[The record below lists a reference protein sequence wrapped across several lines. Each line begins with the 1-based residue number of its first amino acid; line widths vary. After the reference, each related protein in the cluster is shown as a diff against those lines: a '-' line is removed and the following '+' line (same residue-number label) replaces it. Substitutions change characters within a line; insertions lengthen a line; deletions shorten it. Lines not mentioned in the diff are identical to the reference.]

1 MRFVIHTTP
10 ALRSG
15 EAQAPLGLRSTLRF
29 KRIAKCSRTLALTFG
44 VLLSLPVLAQDTQ
57 GLVDRLNRMERDL
70 NTLQAQVYRGGTPS
84 KGSGGSDSSLN
95 GNAYSVLDGRIS
107 ELEERLRDVTGQME
121 QNQNALR
128 QLQSKLDRMQQD
140 NEFRFKQIE
149 DKQNASPPAPAPGPA
164 NEAPDGNKQGPGSP
178 PGFLGHPAA
187 GASASP
193 PPAAGTLLPAGKTAA
208 EQYDYAR
215 GLLQNS
221 DYDNAAKAFQAF
233 VQQHPQD
240 PLAGSAAYWLGQIAY
255 VQGHFDQA
263 AVIFLDAYQKYPKS
277 AHVAESLLKVGL
289 SMGQLGK
296 KKEACAA
303 LHRFQTE
310 FPDASD
316 SLKKQATTER
326 SKQGC

>member
-1 MRFVIHTTP
+1 MLSFP
-10 ALRSG
+10 
-15 EAQAPLGLRSTLRF
+15 
-29 KRIAKCSRTLALTFG
+29 RTLALAFG
-44 VLLSLPVLAQDTQ
+44 ALLSLPVLAQDTQ
-57 GLVDRLNRMERDL
+57 GMVDRINRLERDL
-70 NTLQAQVYRGGTPS
+70 NTLQAQVYRGGGGGKPS
-84 KGSGGSDSSLN
+84 GSGGSDNSLN

-121 QNQNALR
+121 QNQNLLN

-140 NEFRFKQIE
+140 DEFRFKQIE
-149 DKQNASPPAPAPGPA
+149 DKQSTAPTPPPAADPPP
-164 NEAPDGNKQGPGSP
+164 PSGNPQGPGSP

-187 GASASP
+187 GAAPATP
-193 PPAAGTLLPAGKTAA
+193 PPAAAGGAGLLPSGKTAA

-289 SMGQLGK
+289 SMGQLNK

>member
-1 MRFVIHTTP
+1 MRF
-10 ALRSG
+10 A
-15 EAQAPLGLRSTLRF
+15 
-29 KRIAKCSRTLALTFG
+29 SRTLLLAS
-44 VLLSLPVLAQDTQ
+44 VALLSLPVLAQDTQ

-70 NTLQAQVYRGGTPS
+70 NTLQAQVYRGGSAPS
-84 KGSGGSDSSLN
+84 RPSGSGGGDSSLN
-95 GNAYSVLDGRIS
+95 GNAYSVLDNRIS

-121 QNQNALR
+121 QAQNSVH
-128 QLQSKLDRMQQD
+128 QLQTKIDRMQQD
-140 NEFRFKQIE
+140 DELRFKQIE
-149 DKQNASPPAPAPGPA
+149 DKQSAAPAAGPA
-164 NEAPDGNKQGPGSP
+164 SSPDAAPPPSENKQGPGSP
-178 PGFLGHPAA
+178 PGFLGHPADK
-187 GASASP
+187 GASAAP
-193 PPAAGTLLPAGKTAA
+193 PPASGGGLPAGKTAA

-221 DYDNAAKAFQAF
+221 DYDGASEAFKAF
-233 VQQHPQD
+233 VQAHPQD

-255 VQGHFDQA
+255 VQEHYDQA

-289 SMGQLGK
+289 SMGHLGK

-316 SLKKQATTER
+316 SLKKQASAER

>member
-1 MRFVIHTTP
+1 MRFV
-10 ALRSG
+10 
-15 EAQAPLGLRSTLRF
+15 
-29 KRIAKCSRTLALTFG
+29 SRTLALTFAA
-44 VLLSLPVLAQDTQ
+44 LLSLPVLAQDTQ
-57 GLVDRLNRMERDL
+57 DLVDRLNRLERDL
-70 NTLQAQVYRGGTPS
+70 NTLQAQVYRGGGKPAV
-84 KGSGGSDSSLN
+84 SGDASVN

-107 ELEERLRDVTGQME
+107 ELEDRLRDVTGDME
-121 QNQNALR
+121 KNQNALR
-128 QLQSKLDRMQQD
+128 QLEAKFDRQQQD
-140 NEFRFKQIE
+140 DEFRFKQIE
-149 DKQNASPPAPAPGPA
+149 DKQNSSGMPPPAGGPPPAA
-164 NEAPDGNKQGPGSP
+164 DAPPPSNQQGPGSP
-178 PGFLGHPAA
+178 PGFLGHPADR
-187 GASASP
+187 GAAASGGL
-193 PPAAGTLLPAGKTAA
+193 AVGKTAA

-221 DYDNAAKAFQAF
+221 DYDGATEAFKAF

-255 VQGHFDQA
+255 VQSHYDQA
-263 AVIFLDAYQKYPKS
+263 AVIFLDTYQKYPKS

-316 SLKKQATTER
+316 SLKRQASAER

>member
-1 MRFVIHTTP
+1 MRF
-10 ALRSG
+10 A
-15 EAQAPLGLRSTLRF
+15 
-29 KRIAKCSRTLALTFG
+29 SRTLALTFG
-44 VLLSLPVLAQDTQ
+44 ALLSLPVLAQDTQ
-57 GLVDRLNRMERDL
+57 ELADRLNRMQRDL
-70 NTLQAQVYRGGTPS
+70 NNLQAQVYGGKSAPG
-84 KGSGGSDSSLN
+84 KSGGDTSLN

-121 QNQNALR
+121 QTQNSVR

-140 NEFRFKQIE
+140 DEFRFKQIE
-149 DKQNASPPAPAPGPA
+149 EKQGSAPAAEPA
-164 NEAPDGNKQGPGSP
+164 APKENAPDSNGNRPGPGSP
-178 PGFLGHPAA
+178 PGFLNPHPEKSAA
-187 GASASP
+187 AAP
-193 PPAAGTLLPAGKTAA
+193 PPGENSMLPAGKTAA

-221 DYDNAAKAFQAF
+221 DYDGASAAFKSF

-255 VQGHFDQA
+255 VQGHYDQA
-263 AVIFLDAYQKYPKS
+263 AVIFLDTYQKYPKS

-289 SMGQLGK
+289 SMAQLGK

-316 SLKKQATTER
+316 SLKKQASAER

>member
-1 MRFVIHTTP
+1 MRF
-10 ALRSG
+10 S
-15 EAQAPLGLRSTLRF
+15 
-29 KRIAKCSRTLALTFG
+29 SRTLALTFG
-44 VLLSLPVLAQDTQ
+44 ALLSLPVLAQDTQ
-57 GLVDRLNRMERDL
+57 GLVDRLNRLERDL
-70 NTLQAQVYRGGTPS
+70 NTLQVQVYRGGGGKAS
-84 KGSGGSDSSLN
+84 GSGGSADSSVN
-95 GNAYSVLDGRIS
+95 GNAYTVLDGRIS
-107 ELEERLRDVTGQME
+107 ELEERLRDVTGDME
-121 QNQNALR
+121 KNQNLLN
-128 QLQSKLDRMQQD
+128 QIQTKLDRMQQD
-140 NEFRFKQIE
+140 DEFRFKQLE
-149 DKQNASPPAPAPGPA
+149 EKQNAAPAQPA
-164 NEAPDGNKQGPGSP
+164 SGASPSADAPSGNQQGPGSP
-178 PGFLGHPAA
+178 PGFLNPHPEKGAA
-187 GASASP
+187 ALP
-193 PPAAGTLLPAGKTAA
+193 PPAAGGGLPVGKTAA

-221 DYDNAAKAFQAF
+221 DYDAAAAAFKAFTQA
-233 VQQHPQD
+233 HPQD

-263 AVIFLDAYQKYPKS
+263 AVIFLDTYQKYPKS

-316 SLKKQATTER
+316 SLKKQASAER

>member
-1 MRFVIHTTP
+1 MMRF
-10 ALRSG
+10 A
-15 EAQAPLGLRSTLRF
+15 
-29 KRIAKCSRTLALTFG
+29 SRTLALSFAA
-44 VLLSLPVLAQDTQ
+44 LLSLPVMAQDTQ

-70 NTLQAQVYRGGTPS
+70 NTLQAQVYRGGSAPS
-84 KGSGGSDSSLN
+84 RPSGSGGGDSSLN
-95 GNAYSVLDGRIS
+95 GNAYSVLDGRIN

-121 QNQNALR
+121 QSQNAVR

-140 NEFRFKQIE
+140 DEFRFKQIE
-149 DKQNASPPAPAPGPA
+149 DKQSSAPAASAPPAEASPPP
-164 NEAPDGNKQGPGSP
+164 ENKQGPGAP
-178 PGFLGHPAA
+178 PGFLKPNGDKGAA
-187 GASASP
+187 ANANPP
-193 PPAAGTLLPAGKTAA
+193 PPANTLPGKTAA

-221 DYDNAAKAFQAF
+221 DYDGASNAFRGF

-255 VQGHFDQA
+255 VQGHYDQA

-316 SLKKQATTER
+316 SLKKQASSER

>member
-1 MRFVIHTTP
+1 MFVIGDMMRF
-10 ALRSG
+10 S
-15 EAQAPLGLRSTLRF
+15 
-29 KRIAKCSRTLALTFG
+29 SRTLALTFG
-44 VLLSLPVLAQDTQ
+44 ALTVGALLSLPVLAQDSQ
-57 GLVDRLNRMERDL
+57 GMIDRLNRLERDL
-70 NTLQAQVYRGGTPS
+70 NTLQAQVYRGGGGGKSAP
-84 KGSGGSDSSLN
+84 SGGGDSSLN
-95 GNAYSVLDGRIS
+95 GNAYTVLDGRIS
-107 ELEERLRDVTGQME
+107 ELEERLRDATGEME
-121 QNQNALR
+121 KNQNAVS

-149 DKQNASPPAPAPGPA
+149 DKSSASTAPAGGPPPGADVQPS
-164 NEAPDGNKQGPGSP
+164 GNQQGPGSP
-178 PGFLGHPAA
+178 PGFLGRPADK
-187 GASASP
+187 GAAAVP
-193 PPAAGTLLPAGKTAA
+193 PPAAGGGGLPAGKTAA

-221 DYDNAAKAFQAF
+221 DYDGAAAAFKAFT
-233 VQQHPQD
+233 VTHPQD

-255 VQGHFDQA
+255 VQEHYDQA
-263 AVIFLDAYQKYPKS
+263 AVIFLDTYQKYPKS

-289 SMGQLGK
+289 SMGHLNK

-316 SLKKQATTER
+316 SLKKQASAER

>member
-1 MRFVIHTTP
+1 MRF
-10 ALRSG
+10 A
-15 EAQAPLGLRSTLRF
+15 
-29 KRIAKCSRTLALTFG
+29 SRTLTLTFAA
-44 VLLSLPVLAQDTQ
+44 LLSLPVLAQDTQ
-57 GLVDRLNRMERDL
+57 GLADRLNRLERDL
-70 NTLQAQVYRGGTPS
+70 NTLQAQVYRGGGSPS
-84 KGSGGSDSSLN
+84 KSGSGDNSLN

-140 NEFRFKQIE
+140 DEFRFKQIE
-149 DKQNASPPAPAPGPA
+149 DKQNSGGSPPAGGPAPGADASPPPS
-164 NEAPDGNKQGPGSP
+164 DNKQGPGSP
-178 PGFLGHPAA
+178 PGFLNHSADKGAAAQPAA
-187 GASASP
+187 P
-193 PPAAGTLLPAGKTAA
+193 PPAGTNAMLPAGKTAA

-221 DYDNAAKAFQAF
+221 DYDGASGAFKAF

-303 LHRFQTE
+303 LHRFQSE

>member
-1 MRFVIHTTP
+1 MRFP
-10 ALRSG
+10 
-15 EAQAPLGLRSTLRF
+15 
-29 KRIAKCSRTLALTFG
+29 SRTLALTFG
-44 VLLSLPVLAQDTQ
+44 ALTLGALLSLPVVAQDTQ
-57 GLVDRLNRMERDL
+57 GMVDRLNRLERDL
-70 NTLQAQVYRGGTPS
+70 NTLQAQVYRGGGGKPS
-84 KGSGGSDSSLN
+84 SGGSGDSSLN
-95 GNAYSVLDGRIS
+95 GNAYSVLDNRIS
-107 ELEERLRDVTGQME
+107 ELEERLRDATGEME
-121 QNQNALR
+121 KNQNLLS

-140 NEFRFKQIE
+140 SEFRFKQIE
-149 DKQNASPPAPAPGPA
+149 DKQNAAGAPPAGGPPPGADVAPT
-164 NEAPDGNKQGPGSP
+164 GNQQGPGSP
-178 PGFLGHPAA
+178 PGFLGHPADK
-187 GASASP
+187 GAAAAPP
-193 PPAAGTLLPAGKTAA
+193 PPAAGGAGLLPVGKTAA

-221 DYDNAAKAFQAF
+221 DYDGASGAFKAF

-255 VQGHFDQA
+255 VQGHYDQA
-263 AVIFLDAYQKYPKS
+263 AVIFLDTYQKYPKS

-316 SLKKQATTER
+316 SLKKQASSER
-326 SKQGC
+326 AKQGC